1 MSEKE
6 YSFKPIL
13 FKDTHTLILGS
24 FPSIKSFENDLYYG
38 NPLNQFWKILKAV
51 TSYPVNNNDQK
62 IWLLKECKLGLWDM
76 IASCK
81 RESSLDSSLE
91 DETVNDMAT
100 LLEENPNIKK
110 IAFTGKKSEALF
122 KTHFSHL
129 DIETF
134 YLPSP
139 SPAYAAMKFEDKVKV
154 YKEKLGYS

>member
-6 YSFKPIL
+6 YSFKPML
-13 FKDTHTLILGS
+13 FKNTHTLILGS

-91 DETVNDMAT
+91 DETVNDIAA
-100 LLEENPNIKK
+100 LLEENPNIKR
-110 IAFTGKKSEALF
+110 IAFTGKKSETLY
-122 KTHFSHL
+122 KMHFSHL

-139 SPAYAAMKFEDKVKV
+139 SPAYAAMKFDEKVKI
-154 YKEKLGYS
+154 YKDILEYK